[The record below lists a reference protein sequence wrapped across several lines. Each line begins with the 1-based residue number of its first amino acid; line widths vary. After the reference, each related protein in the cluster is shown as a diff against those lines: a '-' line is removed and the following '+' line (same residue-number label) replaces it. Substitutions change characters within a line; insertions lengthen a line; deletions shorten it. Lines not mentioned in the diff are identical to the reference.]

1 MPVARDEQ
9 GAWAWVAE
17 RGDRPVIPPRQ
28 ALAPSSNWRLD
39 VLPLPSLQ
47 GVVAQFRVMDGELR
61 RGDVVRFMNTRC
73 EHPVAE
79 LGVLAPKA
87 VEVGPLGVWHV
98 GWGG

>member
-1 MPVARDEQ
+1 
-9 GAWAWVAE
+9 
-17 RGDRPVIPPRQ
+17 
-28 ALAPSSNWRLD
+28 
-39 VLPLPSLQ
+39 
-47 GVVAQFRVMDGELR
+47 MDGELR

-98 GWGG
+98 GWGGVI